1 MSKSEGKDKVVIA
14 AAWYRPSQWQRL
26 KEISADAAELEG
38 SYEEW
43 KAHGVR
49 AINRARSLA
58 RRVEKVD
65 VDVEELL
72 AWCKEMDLPVNA
84 ESRAHYAA
92 EKLREKYGGR
102 ERQG

>member
-1 MSKSEGKDKVVIA
+1 MSKSKGKDEVVIA
-14 AAWYRPSQWQRL
+14 AAWYRPSQWRRL
-26 KEISADAAELEG
+26 KEISEDAAEMEG

-49 AINRARSLA
+49 AINRARTLG

-72 AWCKEMDLPVNA
+72 AWCGQMDLPVNG
-84 ESRAHYAA
+84 ESRARYAA
-92 EKLREKYGGR
+92 TKLAEKYGEGEGQR
-102 ERQG
+102 